1 MVVVGHRGWF
11 VNVSEKL
18 QDVTGVFEVVIGR
31 FCWFVADN
39 RSLLVFI
46 IVIVLLGQHGWFD
59 GGSGCLWA
67 VGRFFREVVTR
78 YGRFDRSFRSL
89 SRSFWAAVSGC
100 G

>member
-1 MVVVGHRGWF
+1 M
-11 VNVSEKL
+11 
-18 QDVTGVFEVVIGR
+18 VIGC

-46 IVIVLLGQHGWFD
+46 IVIVLLGQHGLFD

-67 VGRFFREVVTR
+67 VGRLFRAVVAC
-78 YGRFDRSFRSL
+78 YGWFDRSFRSL
-89 SRSFWAAVSGC
+89 SRSFWVAVSGC

>member
-1 MVVVGHRGWF
+1 M
-11 VNVSEKL
+11 NVREKL

-59 GGSGCLWA
+59 GDSGCLWA
-67 VGRFFREVVTR
+67 VGRFFRAVVTR

-89 SRSFWAAVSGC
+89 SRSFWVVVSGC